1 MADTIDLLKNSS
13 FESKLDSLISAVTE
27 NRTPVKGVDYF
38 TPADKAELVQDVL
51 AALPEWTGGSY

>member
-13 FESKLDSLISAVTE
+13 FESKLDLLIAAVTE

-38 TPADKAELVQDVL
+38 TAADKAELVQDVL